1 MEIYSTNRGAKMTK
15 ENYEKELLDFYYMFN
30 DEPPT
35 PKIFDEIGKV
45 AERLFANVSKHEGID
60 HELRV
65 MPKIADTDWMPVEDL
80 PDDNSGYYLCYT
92 KYIYND
98 DKPQYFYETARIED
112 RQWYAPNGENITD
125 NVIYWKELPK
135 APH

>member
-1 MEIYSTNRGAKMTK
+1 MENLI
-15 ENYEKELLDFYYMFN
+15 EKYYKQEIKKII
-30 DEPPT
+30 DKSSEILEEEQYKRVIEYLIGYLSSQLEPPV
-35 PKIFDEIGKV
+35 I
-45 AERLFANVSKHEGID
+45 
-60 HELRV
+60 
-65 MPKIADTDWMPVEDL
+65 PKIADTDWMPVEDL

>member
-1 MEIYSTNRGAKMTK
+1 MDDIKTIVKKIDEIYKTENHENLDTEKMLI
-15 ENYEKELLDFYYMFN
+15 ENALTDYLSSQFEQLVK
-30 DEPPT
+30 
-35 PKIFDEIGKV
+35 
-45 AERLFANVSKHEGID
+45 
-60 HELRV
+60 
-65 MPKIADTDWMPVEDL
+65 PKIADTDWMPVEDL

>member
-1 MEIYSTNRGAKMTK
+1 MENKTNTYTVLMA
-15 ENYEKELLDFYYMFN
+15 NVEKFHNTVLRSDIVKLANQIDQANSEGQL
-30 DEPPT
+30 EPP
-35 PKIFDEIGKV
+35 V
-45 AERLFANVSKHEGID
+45 VQ
-60 HELRV
+60 
-65 MPKIADTDWMPVEDL
+65 KIADTDWMPVEDL

>member
-1 MEIYSTNRGAKMTK
+1 MDLIKLRVAFDKILGDRN
-15 ENYEKELLDFYYMFN
+15 ELLWSWVK
-30 DEPPT
+30 EHSA
-35 PKIFDEIGKV
+35 EI
-45 AERLFANVSKHEGID
+45 ANLVSRPVEGVVI
-60 HELRV
+60 
-65 MPKIADTDWMPVEDL
+65 PKIADTDWMPVEDL